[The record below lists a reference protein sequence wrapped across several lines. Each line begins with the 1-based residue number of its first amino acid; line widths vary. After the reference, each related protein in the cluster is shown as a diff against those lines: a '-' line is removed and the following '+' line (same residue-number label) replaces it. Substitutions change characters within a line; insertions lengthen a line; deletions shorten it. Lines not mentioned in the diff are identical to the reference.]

1 MKVIIPQGDTAPRFT
16 PGRKFK
22 RDLAKRLSK
31 SSHQKVTKADV
42 ENYIL
47 LQRLK
52 SGNVTDAEIKEMA
65 GDNVN
70 HYDNVDVFPDGTEV
84 KLNYDAIMS
93 RKADLTEKFI
103 GWIEE
108 NKDNSFHLLRED
120 SNAGLVSLLE
130 DQRFYEDEKT
140 KEVRQEPRW
149 FFDLFSD
156 LLVSNGNGEFVDP
169 WTIEGAS
176 GDFVNLA
183 DGLNEAVND
192 EEKEPLFA
200 PAVVFEEKE

>member
-1 MKVIIPQGDTAPRFT
+1 MKVIIPQGDTVPRFT

-31 SSHQKVTKADV
+31 SSNQKVTKADV

-103 GWIEE
+103 EWIEE
-108 NKDNSFHLLRED
+108 NKDKSFHLLRED
-120 SNAGLVSLLE
+120 SKAGLVSLLE

-156 LLVSNGNGEFVDP
+156 LLVSNGDGEFVDP
-169 WTIEGAS
+169 WIIEGAS

-183 DGLNEAVND
+183 DGLNEAAND
-192 EEKEPLFA
+192 KEEEPLFA
-200 PAVVFEEKE
+200 PTVVFEEKE